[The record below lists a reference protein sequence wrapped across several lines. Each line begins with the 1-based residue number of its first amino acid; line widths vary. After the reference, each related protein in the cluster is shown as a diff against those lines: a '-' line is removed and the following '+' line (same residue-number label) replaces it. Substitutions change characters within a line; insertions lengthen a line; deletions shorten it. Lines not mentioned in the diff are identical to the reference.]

1 MLSVLRA
8 WNVFSLASFTLAQSD
23 TAICAWYQSRGGT
36 VRDAF
41 FIDGGGIINNTWGG
55 KSWSNTNPNQ
65 QYPSAYLFNFNYSTP
80 FEYSD
85 SPPDINALVQVK
97 FLTVGASHYD
107 APLYQGGA
115 MFTDDYELYTYG

>member
-1 MLSVLRA
+1 MVNRG
-8 WNVFSLASFTLAQSD
+8 
-23 TAICAWYQSRGGT
+23 AIQ
-36 VRDAF
+36 
-41 FIDGGGIINNTWGG
+41 IQ
-55 KSWSNTNPNQ
+55 TNSIRP
-65 QYPSAYLFNFNYSTP
+65 PTFFNFNYSTP